1 MLIFRGMLITC
12 KKEGNKVYKV
22 YSNKYNLTVKENVF
36 HAKKIIVQNI
46 YNSAKLQGCN
56 ITFPET
62 ETILNR
68 VNVPGISLNDIECIF
83 NLRNAWRLLLKT
95 VEEPLTLDYICKIH
109 DEVARNDSLKWGTRR
124 VDISGTSYVP
134 PIPEKEEVVKQL
146 QDILSLPTA
155 TSQAIYY
162 FLYSTRSQLFW
173 NGNKRTSTLIANKIL
188 ISGGKGL
195 FTVKESDLLEFNK
208 LLSAYCHEGHFTQ
221 IDDFL
226 YENCIVG
233 Y

>member
-1 MLIFRGMLITC
+1 M
-12 KKEGNKVYKV
+12 YKV
-22 YSNKYNLTVKENVF
+22 YSDRCNLTVKENVF
-36 HAKKIIVQNI
+36 HAKKLIVQNI
-46 YNSAKLQGCN
+46 YNCAKLQGCN

-68 VNVPGISLNDIECIF
+68 VNVPGVSINDIECIF
-83 NLRNAWRLLLKT
+83 NLKNAWRLLLKT
-95 VEEPLTLDYICKIH
+95 VEKPLTLDYICKIH
-109 DEVARNDSLKWGTRR
+109 DEVASNDSLEWGTLRTRR
-124 VDISGTSYVP
+124 VGISGTSYVSA
-134 PIPEKEEVVKQL
+134 IPEKAEVEKQL

-188 ISGGKGL
+188 ISAGKGI
-195 FTVKESDLLEFNK
+195 FTIKESDFLEFNNR
-208 LLSAYCHEGHFTQ
+208 LSAYYHEGDFSQ
-221 IDDFL
+221 MDDFL
-226 YENCIVG
+226 YENCVVC